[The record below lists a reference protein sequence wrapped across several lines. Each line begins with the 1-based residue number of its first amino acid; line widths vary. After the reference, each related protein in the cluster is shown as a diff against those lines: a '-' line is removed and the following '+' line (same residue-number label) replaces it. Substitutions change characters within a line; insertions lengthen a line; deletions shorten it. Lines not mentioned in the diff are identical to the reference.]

1 MCSMDLEVI
10 IPHLTPPWLEPMG
23 EILNLDLKRDE
34 AREKIQKQIEEEKAD
49 GALVLFTDGSAIPGT
64 GCRAAMVSD
73 ETIRSRA
80 LGPPDE
86 ISNFEAEIMGISLA
100 MTEMLRMIEDN
111 TQTYKGVSIFCDN
124 QAAIRLVNN
133 PPRYGSGQ
141 YLSIAI
147 HELTMNFPHDFRT
160 RFFWTPGHE
169 GVELNEQADATVKEA
184 AEEQEDVMTLKSSL
198 GMTLRKIRSYFHI
211 RKYNFNMGRPFLT
224 APSKRVADA
233 LSSLEKGH
241 VAIIFQLRSDHNAL
255 NAYLH
260 RFHLVDSSWC
270 QTCRVP
276 KTTTHFLMHCRQ
288 FMTQ

>member
-1 MCSMDLEVI
+1 
-10 IPHLTPPWLEPMG
+10 
-23 EILNLDLKRDE
+23 
-34 AREKIQKQIEEEKAD
+34 
-49 GALVLFTDGSAIPGT
+49 
-64 GCRAAMVSD
+64 
-73 ETIRSRA
+73 
-80 LGPPDE
+80 
-86 ISNFEAEIMGISLA
+86 
-100 MTEMLRMIEDN
+100 
-111 TQTYKGVSIFCDN
+111 
-124 QAAIRLVNN
+124 
-133 PPRYGSGQ
+133 
-141 YLSIAI
+141 
-147 HELTMNFPHDFRT
+147 MNFPHDFRT

-211 RKYNFNMGRPFLT
+211 RKYNFNTGRPFLT

-241 VAIIFQLRSDHNAL
+241 AAIIFQLRSDHNAL

-276 KTTTHFLMHCRQ
+276 ETTTHFLMHCRR
-288 FMTQ
+288 FTTQRQNFRRWLKKEKIKINPHSTKALLDNPTVFPFLAEFVLHTKCFSSFVSYLPSDEDGAKL